1 MSTTNQELRPGE
13 KRFGQLLTLGLCA
26 GLGYGLYLALPAL
39 LAFAWGLVSLSIAGG
54 ILFALGTVVTHDQTR
69 NLLALAY
76 RVLVRNLSRAFIR
89 HDPISVAKD
98 YVIMLQKKLQ
108 KAVRERAKLRAVLTR
123 LQETIAALRKEF
135 EQSANMTR
143 AAEKMGDKKTKIIQG
158 NLSKMTGE
166 AIVDLEARMARLL
179 RCDELI
185 GKLIEN
191 DEMVIAVTE
200 NNVRILN
207 IRFDAAKAAGDA
219 FDAAYSISQQDPET
233 RAAYDIACEEASKII
248 TERMGMM
255 DMLVDSTS
263 GLIRNI
269 DVNNAAIDDTALAQI
284 EAFEARLL
292 PDQQEARRAPEVRIV
307 APAELVDSMRSRT

>member
-1 MSTTNQELRPGE
+1 MNINQELRPSE
-13 KRFGQLLTLGLCA
+13 KSFGQFLAVVACA

-39 LAFAWGLVSLSIAGG
+39 LTFAWGLVSLSVAGS
-54 ILFALGTVVTHDQTR
+54 ILFALSALIVHEPSR
-69 NLLALAY
+69 AALLM
-76 RVLVRNLSRAFIR
+76 VRNIMVRKLSRAFIR

-108 KAVRERAKLRAVLTR
+108 KAVRERGKLRAVLTR
-123 LQETIAALRKEF
+123 LQETIASLRKEF
-135 EQSANMTR
+135 EQSASMTR
-143 AAEKMGDKKTKIIQG
+143 AAEKLGDKKTKIIQG

-166 AIVDLEARMARLL
+166 AIVDLEARLARLL

-233 RAAYDIACEEASKII
+233 RAAYDVACEEASKII

-292 PDQQEARRAPEVRIV
+292 PDQQEARRTSGSTS
-307 APAELVDSMRSRT
+307 LVDAMRTRSM